1 MQEIIDLVSL
11 KTLHWFSYVANF
23 CWILLGIILSAIF
36 LDIEN
41 SEPRF
46 GLLWLKW
53 RQSLKSREIH
63 SEENVINSLQSV
75 ITITQR
81 KDIRYCIFINMFLR
95 RENIKRIYIFQYFLH
110 ALVLIFPLSST
121 TRVWS
126 GYKIKTD
133 STEFYRVGFDWL
145 LLTRKP

>member
-1 MQEIIDLVSL
+1 MQEIIDLVSR

-95 RENIKRIYIFQYFLH
+95 RENIKRINIFQYFFTCTLKGPFQSSLY
-110 ALVLIFPLSST
+110 LVPRAPT
-121 TRVWS
+121 ARVRS
-126 GYKIKTD
+126 RFKIKTD
-133 STEFYRVGFDWL
+133 STEFYGVGLD
-145 LLTRKP
+145 

>member
-81 KDIRYCIFINMFLR
+81 KDVILYFYKPVFEERKLILNELIFLS
-95 RENIKRIYIFQYFLH
+95 IFYMHFKG
-110 ALVLIFPLSST
+110 LVLIFPLSRT
-121 TRVWS
+121 QIFHGQS
-126 GYKIKTD
+126 GIWIQD
-133 STEFYRVGFDWL
+133 
-145 LLTRKP
+145 